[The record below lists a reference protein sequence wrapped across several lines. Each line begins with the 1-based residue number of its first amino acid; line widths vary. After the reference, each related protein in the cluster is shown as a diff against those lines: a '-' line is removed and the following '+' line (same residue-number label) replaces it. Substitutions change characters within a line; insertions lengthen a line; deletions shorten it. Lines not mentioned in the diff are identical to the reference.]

1 MPFYIVTKGI
11 TRFEP
16 DTGARVGFL
25 VRICRKGKRINE
37 FFADKAYGGKRK
49 ALVAAEARY
58 AELIAQ
64 YGPSNQYTTRNILT
78 DRNTTGYV
86 GVHLAKSVDTIWS
99 NNEYFAYCA
108 SWVDEDKRRRKIAFS
123 ISKHGK
129 KGALELAVLAR
140 KKRLTDR
147 EKLIALYEKQK
158 ASGKEGKTS
167 AAATKTSATKTSAS
181 KTSASKISASK
192 TSAKK
197 KATRK

>member
-1 MPFYIVTKGI
+1 MPFYSVTKGI

-16 DTGARVGFL
+16 ETGARVGFL
-25 VRICRKGKRINE
+25 VRICRNGKRINE

-49 ALVAAEARY
+49 SLVAAEARY

-64 YGPSNQYTTRNILT
+64 YGPSNQHTTRDILT

-140 KKRLTDR
+140 KKRSTDR
-147 EKLIALYEKQK
+147 EKLVSLYEKQK
-158 ASGKEGKTS
+158 SSGQSST
-167 AAATKTSATKTSAS
+167 ATKKKT
-181 KTSASKISASK
+181 
-192 TSAKK
+192 AKK
-197 KATRK
+197 KAAK